1 VTGDQRIRAAHKPFA
16 ATGVV
21 IVAVEI
27 RNAAIGPFPR
37 SGDTGFIRCLHR
49 SPDIHSAAAKT

>member
-1 VTGDQRIRAAHKPFA
+1 M
-16 ATGVV
+16 GVV

-27 RNAAIGPFPR
+27 RNATIGPFPR

-49 SPDIHSAAAKT
+49 SPDRHGAAAET